1 MTDRIGHYVVAVVV
15 VAGDVDGTDKQA
27 KIGSLLHWN
36 LIEENMISLC
46 SCCIVI
52 FIDLFLLCR
61 E

>member
-52 FIDLFLLCR
+52 CID
-61 E
+61 